1 MPTDDVM
8 LAVQHPTWNSSQR
21 TAVLIGGVVLLHALA
36 LWALHVGLFQRTV
49 EVVVPVTVISHSE
62 LPLPI
67 PPLAKPPEPPR
78 PPESPKPVSLTPP
91 TLLPASP
98 EPPAVLSAPTTA
110 TTGPAVPLAAP
121 APPPTPL
128 PTPPIPLA
136 SGKPKEETVEGGT
149 LFPEFSTKDYLD
161 QLNRRFE
168 RSMSGRM
175 GEHGRV
181 MLQII
186 VDKSGQVKSAS
197 VLNPSPYPMLDKF
210 ALNVVAIW
218 KFNPL
223 MRNGTP
229 EEMTITVP
237 FVFGQQKN

>member
-1 MPTDDVM
+1 M
-8 LAVQHPTWNSSQR
+8 LAVQYPTWNSSLR

-36 LWALHVGLFQRTV
+36 LWALHVGLFQRMV

-67 PPLAKPPEPPR
+67 PPLPKPPEPPK

-91 TLLPASP
+91 TLLPASQ

-110 TTGPAVPLAAP
+110 TTGTAVPLAAP
-121 APPPTPL
+121 GPPPTPL
-128 PTPPIPLA
+128 PTPPTPLA
-136 SGKPKEETVEGGT
+136 PGKPKEETVEGGT
-149 LFPEFSTKDYLD
+149 LLPEFSTKDYSD

-181 MLQII
+181 MLQIT

-223 MRNGTP
+223 KRNGTT

-237 FVFGQQKN
+237 FVFGQ